1 MSLVKCAECN
11 HEISDLA
18 VHCVNCGHPIAKNKM
33 NAEISSN
40 LWSAVTKTKTPIN
53 VFALAMMT
61 CAAVLGVSST
71 GVDNDF
77 ALKAFTYSLHIFLS
91 VSGMFFAT
99 ILFCRKGLYH
109 PEDLATAKRAGVDD
123 LGNDNPI
130 VAAIIIC
137 LMILAYGGYQIYSVN
152 Y

>member
-33 NAEISSN
+33 SAESSGN
-40 LWSAVTKTKTPIN
+40 LWSSVTKTKTPIN

-71 GVDNDF
+71 SVDNAF
-77 ALKAFTYSLHIFLS
+77 ALKAFTYSLHIFLA

-109 PEDLATAKRAGVDD
+109 PDDLAAAKRAGVDD
-123 LGNDNPI
+123 LGNDNPF
-130 VAAIIIC
+130 VAAVIIC
-137 LMILAYGGYQIYSVN
+137 LMVLAYGSYQIYSVN
-152 Y
+152 